1 MKLEHFFFGLF
12 ALLWAATGMLAM
24 HYRGELMYERRLGE
38 LSRQAP
44 AIPQVA
50 PAAQAAP
57 PAAAVPA
64 PDPAAAARLALQQQ
78 LEQAENEKNLLST
91 QVQKL
96 QANQEPSPAETAA
109 APSTVETPAAP
120 EATAL
125 TDMQRKIKEAPAIA
139 TIQRYLP
146 DQGFAVLDAGTARG
160 LKSGQMYAVRRGH
173 FIVAKQIEI
182 GETVEENEAIAGV
195 NASSLPTGETLKVG
209 DEVIKWE

>member
-1 MKLEHFFFGLF
+1 
-12 ALLWAATGMLAM
+12 MLAM

-50 PAAQAAP
+50 PAAQATP
-57 PAAAVPA
+57 PATAVPA

-96 QANQEPSPAETAA
+96 QANQEPSPAETTAT
-109 APSTVETPAAP
+109 PSTVETPAAP
-120 EATAL
+120 EASAL

-195 NASSLPTGETLKVG
+195 NASSLPTGETLKPG

>member
-1 MKLEHFFFGLF
+1 
-12 ALLWAATGMLAM
+12 MLAM

-50 PAAQAAP
+50 PAAQPTP

-64 PDPAAAARLALQQQ
+64 PDLAAAARLALQQQ

-96 QANQEPSPAETAA
+96 QANQEPSPAGTTATT
-109 APSTVETPAAP
+109 STVETPAAP
-120 EATAL
+120 EASTL

-182 GETVEENEAIAGV
+182 GETVEENESIAGV
-195 NASSLPTGETLKVG
+195 NASSLPTGETIKPG

>member
-50 PAAQAAP
+50 PAAQATP
-57 PAAAVPA
+57 PATAVPA

-96 QANQEPSPAETAA
+96 QANQEPSPAETTAT
-109 APSTVETPAAP
+109 PSTVETPAAP

>member
-57 PAAAVPA
+57 PAVAVPA

>member
-50 PAAQAAP
+50 PAAQPTP

-96 QANQEPSPAETAA
+96 QANQETDPAGTTATPSI
-109 APSTVETPAAP
+109 VETPAAP
-120 EATAL
+120 EASAL
-125 TDMQRKIKEAPAIA
+125 TDVQRKIKEAPAIA

-195 NASSLPTGETLKVG
+195 NASSLPTGETIKPG

>member
-50 PAAQAAP
+50 PAAQSTP

-96 QANQEPSPAETAA
+96 QASKEPDPAGTTAT
-109 APSTVETPAAP
+109 PSVVETPAAP
-120 EATAL
+120 EASAL
-125 TDMQRKIKEAPAIA
+125 TDVQRKIKEAPAIA

-195 NASSLPTGETLKVG
+195 NASSLPTGETIKPG

>member
-50 PAAQAAP
+50 PAAQPTP
-57 PAAAVPA
+57 PAAAVQA

-96 QANQEPSPAETAA
+96 QANQEPSPAGTTATT
-109 APSTVETPAAP
+109 STVETPAAP
-120 EATAL
+120 EASTL

-182 GETVEENEAIAGV
+182 GETVEENESIAGV
-195 NASSLPTGETLKVG
+195 NASSLPTGETIKPG

>member
-50 PAAQAAP
+50 PAAQPTP

-96 QANQEPSPAETAA
+96 QANQEPDPAGTTAT
-109 APSTVETPAAP
+109 PSIVETPAAP
-120 EATAL
+120 EASAL
-125 TDMQRKIKEAPAIA
+125 TDVQRKIKEAPAIA

-195 NASSLPTGETLKVG
+195 NASSLPTGETIKPG

>member
-1 MKLEHFFFGLF
+1 
-12 ALLWAATGMLAM
+12 MLAM

-50 PAAQAAP
+50 PAAQPTP

-96 QANQEPSPAETAA
+96 QANQEPSPAGTTATT
-109 APSTVETPAAP
+109 STVESPAAP
-120 EATAL
+120 EASTL

-182 GETVEENEAIAGV
+182 GETVEENESIAGV
-195 NASSLPTGETLKVG
+195 NASSLPTGETIKPG

>member
-50 PAAQAAP
+50 PAAQPTP

-64 PDPAAAARLALQQQ
+64 PDLAAAARLALQQQ

-96 QANQEPSPAETAA
+96 QANQEPSPAGTTATT
-109 APSTVETPAAP
+109 STVESPAAP
-120 EATAL
+120 EASTL

-182 GETVEENEAIAGV
+182 GETVEENESIAGV
-195 NASSLPTGETLKVG
+195 NASSLPTGETIKPG

>member
-50 PAAQAAP
+50 PAAQATP
-57 PAAAVPA
+57 PATAVPA

-96 QANQEPSPAETAA
+96 QANQEPSPAETTAT
-109 APSTVETPAAP
+109 PSTVETPAAP
-120 EATAL
+120 EASAL

-195 NASSLPTGETLKVG
+195 NASSLPTGETLKPG

>member
-50 PAAQAAP
+50 PAAQPTP

-96 QANQEPSPAETAA
+96 QANQEAGPAGTTATT
-109 APSTVETPAAP
+109 STVETPAAP
-120 EATAL
+120 EASAL

-139 TIQRYLP
+139 TIRRYLP

-160 LKSGQMYAVRRGH
+160 LKSGQTYAVRRGH

-182 GETVEENEAIAGV
+182 GETVEENESIAGV
-195 NASSLPTGETLKVG
+195 NASSLPTGETIKPG

>member
-44 AIPQVA
+44 TIPQVA
-50 PAAQAAP
+50 PAAQPTP

-96 QANQEPSPAETAA
+96 QANQEASPAETTATT
-109 APSTVETPAAP
+109 STVETPAAP
-120 EATAL
+120 EASAL

-182 GETVEENEAIAGV
+182 GETVEENESIAGV
-195 NASSLPTGETLKVG
+195 NASSLPTGETIKPG

>member
-50 PAAQAAP
+50 PAAQATP

-96 QANQEPSPAETAA
+96 QASQEPGPAGTASTT
-109 APSTVETPAAP
+109 STVETPAAP
-120 EATAL
+120 EASVL

-160 LKSGQMYAVRRGH
+160 LKSGQLYAVRRGH

-195 NASSLPTGETLKVG
+195 NASSLPTGETIKPG

>member
-50 PAAQAAP
+50 PAALPTP

-96 QANQEPSPAETAA
+96 QANQEPGAAGTTATT
-109 APSTVETPAAP
+109 STVETPAAP
-120 EATAL
+120 EASAL

-160 LKSGQMYAVRRGH
+160 LKSGQTYAVRRGH

-182 GETVEENEAIAGV
+182 GETVEENESIAGV
-195 NASSLPTGETLKVG
+195 NASSLPTGETIKPG
-209 DEVIKWE
+209 DEVIKLE

>member
-50 PAAQAAP
+50 PAAQPTP

-64 PDPAAAARLALQQQ
+64 PDLAAAARLALQQQ

-96 QANQEPSPAETAA
+96 QANQEPSPAGTTATT
-109 APSTVETPAAP
+109 STVETPAAP
-120 EATAL
+120 EASTL

-182 GETVEENEAIAGV
+182 GETVEENESIAGV
-195 NASSLPTGETLKVG
+195 NASSLPTGETIKPG

>member
-50 PAAQAAP
+50 PAAQATP
-57 PAAAVPA
+57 PATAVPA